1 MKSIIVADDSSIIV
15 NIVRKA
21 FEGEYNILSATNG
34 AEAIQLLKSNNLDEI
49 VGMLLD
55 INMPGVDGFAVLDY
69 LKYNNLFN
77 KIPVS
82 IITGDDDMDVFS
94 KAFEYPI
101 IDMLKKPFSIDN
113 VKRIVDK
120 TISINDI
127 NSSNN

>member
-101 IDMLKKPFSIDN
+101 IDMLTKPFNERD
-113 VKRIVDK
+113 VKRIVEK
-120 TISINDI
+120 TL
-127 NSSNN
+127 NSNI